1 LNWSVSD
8 EAMAIYAKN
17 YAILANAAL
26 EQPVPNLPADVR
38 GKLIENDFEWAA
50 SNRAMILDE
59 WQKRYDGK
67 SEPKK

>member
-1 LNWSVSD
+1 VSD

-17 YAILANAAL
+17 YAILANEVL
-26 EQPVPNLPADVR
+26 EQPVPNLPAGIR
-38 GKLIENDFEWAA
+38 MKLIENDFEWAA
-50 SNRAMILDE
+50 ANRATILEE